1 MRVFKVKR
9 KSMLAL
15 NLALVLGV
23 GSLYSVTGTAKAES
37 IDEQRAKVQVEIQEA
52 NKEINRLQNEKSKL
66 VDRIVNLNLA
76 ITDNNNKVEET
87 KKAIAAT
94 TKDIKKLES
103 EIVVLKERIT
113 KRTSLLE
120 ERARSF
126 QENGGKT
133 EYLSVVLGSTSFSDL
148 IGRVHAVTTIVQA
161 DQDLIKE
168 FEADKKSLE
177 TKQTAVQDK
186 LAELEDTQGELAE
199 MVSQLKDQ
207 KVQQGELVAKLEK
220 EAQANLNKKG
230 ELEQKDQ
237 ALAAEKIRLE
247 IEKREREE
255 AARKAAAEKA
265 AKEAARKESKANETK
280 STKRA
285 SLNTDNSNKSVS
297 ESAAGNKSN
306 SDSSRNEREND
317 NNRTEAPAPKP
328 AQSSGGSVVTVG
340 NKYIGNSVYVFGGGR
355 SQYDIDNGRFD
366 CSGFVY
372 WAFREAGIDIGPTGN
387 TDTLKNKGTRVS
399 TSEMQPGDLVF
410 FDTYKKDGHVGIYV
424 GNGKFIGSQ
433 GSTGVAIANMSSGY
447 WAEKFNGRVVRI

>member
-1 MRVFKVKR
+1 MKR

-168 FEADKKSLE
+168 FEADKNSLE

-199 MVSQLKDQ
+199 MVSQLKNQ
-207 KVQQGELVAKLEK
+207 KTQQSELVAKLEK
-220 EAQANLNKKG
+220 ESQANLNKKG

-237 ALAAEKIRLE
+237 ALATEKIRLE

-265 AKEAARKESKANETK
+265 AKEAARKAAKEVAKVNEAK

-285 SLNTDNSNKSVS
+285 SLSTDNSNNSVS

-317 NNRTEAPAPKP
+317 NNRTEAPAPPKP
-328 AQSSGGSVVTVG
+328 VQSSGGSVVTVG

-372 WAFREAGIDIGPTGN
+372 WAFREAGIDIGSTGN

>member
-1 MRVFKVKR
+1 MKR

-87 KKAIAAT
+87 KKAIAVT

-186 LAELEDTQGELAE
+186 LVELEDTQGELAE

-207 KVQQGELVAKLEK
+207 KAQQSELVAKLEK

-265 AKEAARKESKANETK
+265 AQEAARKAAKANEAQP
-280 STKRA
+280 TKRA
-285 SLNTDNSNKSVS
+285 SLSTDNSNKSVS
-297 ESAAGNKSN
+297 ESATGNKSN

-317 NNRTEAPAPKP
+317 NDRTEAPAPKP
-328 AQSSGGSVVTVG
+328 TQSSGGSVVTVG

>member
-1 MRVFKVKR
+1 MKR

-220 EAQANLNKKG
+220 EAQANFNKKG

>member
-220 EAQANLNKKG
+220 EAQANFNKKG